1 MAPIY
6 RSESKFVV
14 ALLSKEYPRKIW
26 AKFESEQFEQRFGE
40 NSVIPIWFSD
50 AMPGMFDESRRVGG
64 MTYEPAGDLVEQAS
78 AIVDVLAAKLEEER
92 QSQALVEKGS
102 QDVV

>member
-1 MAPIY
+1 
-6 RSESKFVV
+6 
-14 ALLSKEYPRKIW
+14 
-26 AKFESEQFEQRFGE
+26 
-40 NSVIPIWFSD
+40 
-50 AMPGMFDESRRVGG
+50 MPGMFDESRRVGG